1 MFWCVPSALLS
12 GPAAAGGIAL
22 INSIG
27 NLGGFVAPSII
38 GWGKSMT
45 NSYVGSML
53 VLGAFAAAGA
63 AMMLAVRKKFTMVLT
78 IVPNTTISP

>member
-1 MFWCVPSALLS
+1 LS
-12 GPAAAGGIAL
+12 GTAAAGGIAL

-27 NLGGFVAPSII
+27 NLGGFAAPSII

-53 VLGAFAAAGA
+53 VLSIFALIAALMMFALRRKFTWDAGA
-63 AMMLAVRKKFTMVLT
+63 RHESHATSTA
-78 IVPNTTISP
+78 